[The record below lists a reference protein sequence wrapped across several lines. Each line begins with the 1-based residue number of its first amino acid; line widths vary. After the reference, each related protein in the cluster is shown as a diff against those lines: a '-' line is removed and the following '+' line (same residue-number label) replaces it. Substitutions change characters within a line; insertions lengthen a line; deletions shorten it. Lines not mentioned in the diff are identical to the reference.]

1 MPSAASLWMSSQI
14 VMTYFPFNFGN
25 AEHELFRKS
34 FDVTFYGLIQ
44 CTGRNLVERRK
55 VEVEHHALAAD
66 FVDFALY
73 GCEFFHQ

>member
-1 MPSAASLWMSSQI
+1 MSSAASLWMSSQI
-14 VMTYFPFNFGN
+14 VMTFNFGN

-66 FVDFALY
+66 FVDFALDRS
-73 GCEFFHQ
+73 EFFHQ